1 MKSVYYFLSIP
12 VIVLLCTAM
21 AYRYCSSEE
30 KKFIMFSGR
39 NHYVYGRYEYKDD
52 YVSFS
57 NSGSSIT
64 FGTSTPDVS
73 VLIESLSE
81 PTNPNLNWLLVLVND
96 SCHTKFSL
104 KPGKH
109 SYALD
114 LPSTKSNTWTITLVK
129 ITESHIGR
137 VNCYGF
143 EIPEKESGME
153 FRPMVT
159 YWGKEYYDKN
169 TIIQFIGNS
178 ITCGYGN
185 MLSIAPP
192 PNGTPLTGF
201 HSENENA
208 YMSYAM
214 QTARNLR
221 AIPMLVS
228 FSGKGMYRNF
238 DSDTNETMPKIYD
251 RIHLQDSVSAI
262 WEGDPVRETATSL
275 IVINL
280 GTNDYFGESRNEHL
294 NDAVFVK
301 TYIKFV
307 SKIINLYPDSKIIC
321 VNGPMLN
328 NNFPAGKKCWTRIQA
343 SIIKV
348 QEHFYAMGDKRV
360 YTFFF
365 TPQSAPYGEDYHPS
379 LATHTK
385 MAEELT
391 TFIRTVVY
399 KK

>member
-1 MKSVYYFLSIP
+1 MTYQFNSL
-12 VIVLLCTAM
+12 
-21 AYRYCSSEE
+21 EQN
-30 KKFIMFSGR
+30 KFVMFSGR

-57 NSGSSIT
+57 NSGTSIT
-64 FGTSTPDVS
+64 FGTSTPNVS
-73 VLIESLSE
+73 VLIESLST
-81 PTNPNLNWLLVLVND
+81 PADSNLNWLAVLVND
-96 SCHTKFSL
+96 TYHTKFSL
-104 KPGKH
+104 KSGKH

-114 LPSTKSNTWTITLVK
+114 LPPTKSNTWTITLVK

-143 EIPEKESGME
+143 EILEKESGME
-153 FRPMVT
+153 FRPMLT
-159 YWGKEYYDKN
+159 YWGHEYYDKN

-185 MLSIAPP
+185 MVSIAPP
-192 PNGTPLTGF
+192 PNGNPLTGF

-214 QTARNLR
+214 QTARKLR

-228 FSGKGMYRNF
+228 FSGKGIYRNF
-238 DSDTNETMPKIYD
+238 EGDTNETMPKIYG
-251 RIHLQDSVSAI
+251 RIHLQDSASAI
-262 WEGDPVRETATSL
+262 WGGDPARETTTGI

-280 GTNDYFGESRNEHL
+280 GSNDYFSESRNGRL

-321 VNGPMLN
+321 VNSPLVN
-328 NNFPAGKKCWTRIQA
+328 HFPGGKKCWTRVEKSIQ
-343 SIIKV
+343 KV
-348 QEHFYAMGDKRV
+348 QEHFYAVGDKRV
-360 YTFFF
+360 YTFSFA
-365 TPQSAPYGEDYHPS
+365 PESAPYGEDYHPS